1 MMKHSHFSSLF
12 INFYSRFSLRNA
24 PGHVSLYSTAAAKSH
39 RKSWQVSLNL
49 LYRRISR
56 TGYPRASAFSIL
68 DQWIQEGRTV
78 DKDGLVSIIKELRHF
93 KDYSQALE
101 VSMWMTDKRYIELL
115 PSDTAIRLDLIAKVR
130 GIEQAENYFN
140 NIPKQLKVLPVYS
153 ALLNC
158 YAHAKQLE
166 KAEAT
171 MQKMRDLGFTR
182 TPLVYNVLLNL
193 YYQTG
198 NREKFDTLMIDM
210 EENGIGCDRYTYGIR
225 LSAAAAA
232 SDLEGVNKIMA
243 KCESDPKG
251 LLDWTNYAVAANGY
265 AKAGDVDKALA
276 MLKKSEQ
283 LIPCSKRQ
291 RGAYEYLMTQY
302 AVLGKKDNTLRLW
315 KHYKEQMKV
324 YNRGYICIITSLV
337 KIGDIESAEKIFEEW
352 DSAKLHYDIRIPNSF
367 IGAYTRKGL
376 LDKAEAIINRIISKG
391 EKPSPTAWNYLARG
405 YLDHDQIEK
414 AVESTTESSF
424 GCTAWVEARQGCCG
438 CMSGILQNESRSG
451 RIRRIHKTTRR

>member
-12 INFYSRFSLRNA
+12 MNFYSRFSLRNA
-24 PGHVSLYSTAAAKSH
+24 PGQVSLYSTAAAKSH

-101 VSMWMTDKRYIELL
+101 VFADFGWKYQSLPENFFPLCALQNFIPRISAQICTSECTFTDLLTIGLKGVYWMTDKRYIELL
-115 PSDTAIRLDLIAKVR
+115 PSDTAIRLDLIAKVH
-130 GIEQAENYFN
+130 GIEQAVIILTTFP
-140 NIPKQLKVLPVYS
+140 NIESASGLLCSPQLLCPCKTVGKS
-153 ALLNC
+153 RGH
-158 YAHAKQLE
+158 HAE
-166 KAEAT
+166 DEG
-171 MQKMRDLGFTR
+171 LGFTR

-251 LLDWTNYAVAANGY
+251 LWDWTNYAVAANGY
-265 AKAGDVDKALA
+265 AKQE
-276 MLKKSEQ
+276 MW
-283 LIPCSKRQ
+283 
-291 RGAYEYLMTQY
+291 T
-302 AVLGKKDNTLRLW
+302 RL
-315 KHYKEQMKV
+315 
-324 YNRGYICIITSLV
+324 
-337 KIGDIESAEKIFEEW
+337 
-352 DSAKLHYDIRIPNSF
+352 
-367 IGAYTRKGL
+367 
-376 LDKAEAIINRIISKG
+376 
-391 EKPSPTAWNYLARG
+391 
-405 YLDHDQIEK
+405 
-414 AVESTTESSF
+414 
-424 GCTAWVEARQGCCG
+424 
-438 CMSGILQNESRSG
+438 
-451 RIRRIHKTTRR
+451 